1 VNIGRVRLQEGN
13 DAAAEQAIAR
23 ALSSSP
29 HLARAHYF
37 YAKAFRNEGNY
48 SDAMAHLREVLA
60 QYPYDR
66 VVHDDLGRIL
76 FLDRRYTEAI
86 REFQATLSID
96 PEDLE
101 ANYNLML
108 CYTGLA
114 QPVTAANFQKRYL
127 RFKADEASQTLTGPY
142 LRAHPYDNLERQL
155 IHEHTSSF
163 VESSHEKKYQGAVGL
178 GGGAN

>member
-1 VNIGRVRLQEGN
+1 MRPAHLRKLPRSTRESRGLGEYRPGALAGRQH
-13 DAAAEQAIAR
+13 AAAKQAIEQA
-23 ALSSSP
+23 LSLSP

-37 YAKAFRNEGNY
+37 YAKALRNEGNY
-48 SDAMAHLREVLA
+48 DEPLAHLREVLA

-76 FLDRRYTEAI
+76 FLHRRYTEAI
-86 REFQATLSID
+86 REFHATLAID

-114 QPVTAANFQKRYL
+114 QPATARQIS
-127 RFKADEASQTLTGPY
+127 EAIFAL
-142 LRAHPYDNLERQL
+142 
-155 IHEHTSSF
+155 
-163 VESSHEKKYQGAVGL
+163 
-178 GGGAN
+178 